1 MIMITISMRTLLQL
15 HLHNEKN
22 MKKHKILNMKKVSLG
37 TVLLSSLVSQ
47 VSAQGVSSDKI
58 YDTDTIEHIEV
69 SGRPISDIERPA
81 TAATKM
87 DVSIKDT
94 GRSMMQLDADA
105 LKMRALQDVREAF
118 NYVAGFRAN
127 GPADRTYIARGF
139 STSIDNV
146 MVDGLRS
153 LQGGEGGS
161 GSKLPST
168 FNAENTTF
176 LRGPEAILYGA
187 GVAGGLINITSKKP
201 QTTAKTTIGLNNRSY
216 LSNDTGNFKRNNTS
230 FNLDST
236 GPITEESVLYR
247 VLAQYTPSGEHFQ
260 DGREIEEM
268 LFDAALSFDIGE
280 NTTILPRFEKTDRKR
295 TGGSGYADGVFES
308 NFKTGEI
315 TTYGKPINRGKYY
328 GSPIDIGENESTST
342 SVLIKHQIADDWKLA
357 ANVRHNETTSNALDL
372 YISDSS
378 ALENEVG
385 KDLVNRKWVYS
396 SGDDSYNLF
405 DLTLEGKMTTGS
417 IEHHLLAGYN
427 YRDMDIKFSRSFQS
441 SADAVGKNIIS
452 VSNPDQQMT
461 GPIPDGLVDS
471 AIKPRTQTDTNI
483 YLKDRISLG
492 NTTVVAGF
500 AYVKQDQK
508 DLNNGEPIAKSF
520 DDTVWDLG
528 VVQKIND
535 DVNVFATYSRAYE
548 PIKVSSIVRYGNGKT
563 DYKPIEGNNYEFGVK
578 GDLFNNN
585 LSAALTLFAL
595 DRTNSTRYDRGE
607 NGRILTQLSG
617 KSFESKGVE
626 VDVAMYFTPKFHS
639 SVSYAFTDAHD
650 TIGDDKGVQA
660 NNTPKHAISVWNN
673 YAFDENISLAL
684 GLRYESKRND
694 NDYKM
699 EGYIEA
705 DVGAYYKT
713 DDWDAG
719 LVINNL
725 FDKNRVEAGAN
736 WVTVQPN
743 SPRAVN
749 LSLNYH
755 F

>member
-1 MIMITISMRTLLQL
+1 
-15 HLHNEKN
+15 
-22 MKKHKILNMKKVSLG
+22 MKKHKMLNMKKVSLG

-47 VSAQGVSSDKI
+47 VSAQGVSSDDA

-69 SGRPISDIERPA
+69 YGRQMSDIERPA
-81 TAATKM
+81 TAATKI

-105 LKMRALQDVREAF
+105 LKIRAIQDVREAF

-127 GPADRTYIARGF
+127 GPADRTYMARGF

-216 LSNDTGNFKRNNTS
+216 VSSDTGNFKRNNTS

-260 DGREIEEM
+260 DGRDIEEM
-268 LFDAALSFDIGE
+268 LFDAALSFDVGE

-308 NFKTGEI
+308 NFATGEI
-315 TTYGKPINRGKYY
+315 TTYGEPINRGKYY
-328 GSPIDIGENESTST
+328 GSPVDIGENESTSM
-342 SVLIKHQIADDWKLA
+342 SVLIKHQLADDWKLA
-357 ANVRHNETTSNALDL
+357 ANLRHNETTSNALDL

-396 SGDDSYNLF
+396 AGDDSYNLF

-427 YRDMDIKFSRSFQS
+427 YRDMDIKFSRSFQD
-441 SADAVGKNIIS
+441 SAEAVGKNTIS
-452 VSNPDQQMT
+452 ASNPDQQVT
-461 GPIPDGLVDS
+461 GLIPDGLVDS
-471 AIKPRTQTDTNI
+471 PIKPRTQADTNI

-492 NTTVVAGF
+492 NTTVVAGL
-500 AYVKQDQK
+500 AYVKQDQD
-508 DLNNGEPIAKSF
+508 DLSNGETLSTTF
-520 DDTVWDLG
+520 DDTIWDLG
-528 VVQKIND
+528 LVQKIND
-535 DVNVFATYSRAYE
+535 DINVFATYSRAYE
-548 PIKVSSIVRYGNGKT
+548 PIKGRYIVEYGHGKT
-563 DYKPIEGNNYEFGVK
+563 DYEPIEGNNYELGIK
-578 GDLFNNN
+578 GDLLNNN
-585 LSAALTLFAL
+585 LTTALTLFAL
-595 DRTNSTRYDRGE
+595 DRTNSTKWERGE
-607 NGRILTQLSG
+607 DGWILTQLSG
-617 KSFESKGVE
+617 KSFESKGIE
-626 VDVAMYFTPKFHS
+626 VDAAMYFTPKFNS

-650 TIGDDKGVQA
+650 TIGEDKDIQA
-660 NNTPKHAISVWNN
+660 NNTPKHAISLWNN
-673 YAFDENISLAL
+673 YIFDENISFSL
-684 GLRYESKRND
+684 GLRYESERND
-694 NDYKM
+694 SDYEM
-699 EGYIEA
+699 EAYIEA

-719 LVINNL
+719 LVINNI
-725 FDKNRVEAGAN
+725 FDENRVEAGAN

>member
-1 MIMITISMRTLLQL
+1 
-15 HLHNEKN
+15 
-22 MKKHKILNMKKVSLG
+22 
-37 TVLLSSLVSQ
+37 
-47 VSAQGVSSDKI
+47 
-58 YDTDTIEHIEV
+58 
-69 SGRPISDIERPA
+69 
-81 TAATKM
+81 
-87 DVSIKDT
+87 
-94 GRSMMQLDADA
+94 
-105 LKMRALQDVREAF
+105 
-118 NYVAGFRAN
+118 
-127 GPADRTYIARGF
+127 
-139 STSIDNV
+139 
-146 MVDGLRS
+146 
-153 LQGGEGGS
+153 
-161 GSKLPST
+161 
-168 FNAENTTF
+168 
-176 LRGPEAILYGA
+176 
-187 GVAGGLINITSKKP
+187 
-201 QTTAKTTIGLNNRSY
+201 
-216 LSNDTGNFKRNNTS
+216 
-230 FNLDST
+230 
-236 GPITEESVLYR
+236 
-247 VLAQYTPSGEHFQ
+247 
-260 DGREIEEM
+260 
-268 LFDAALSFDIGE
+268 
-280 NTTILPRFEKTDRKR
+280 
-295 TGGSGYADGVFES
+295 
-308 NFKTGEI
+308 
-315 TTYGKPINRGKYY
+315 
-328 GSPIDIGENESTST
+328 
-342 SVLIKHQIADDWKLA
+342 
-357 ANVRHNETTSNALDL
+357 
-372 YISDSS
+372 
-378 ALENEVG
+378 
-385 KDLVNRKWVYS
+385 
-396 SGDDSYNLF
+396 
-405 DLTLEGKMTTGS
+405 MTTGS

-427 YRDMDIKFSRSFQS
+427 YRDMDIKFSRSFQG
-441 SADAVGKNIIS
+441 SAGAVGKNTIS

-492 NTTVVAGF
+492 NTTVVAGI

-595 DRTNSTRYDRGE
+595 DLTNSTRYDRGG
-607 NGRILTQLSG
+607 NGRILTQPSG

-626 VDVAMYFTPKFHS
+626 VDVAIYFTPKFHS
-639 SVSYAFTDAHD
+639 SVNYAFTDAYD

-725 FDKNRVEAGAN
+725 FDQNRVEAGVN

>member
-1 MIMITISMRTLLQL
+1 MT
-15 HLHNEKN
+15 KN
-22 MKKHKILNMKKVSLG
+22 KILNMKKVSLG
-37 TVLLSSLVSQ
+37 TVLISSLVSQ
-47 VSAQGVSSDKI
+47 VSAQGVNSNDA
-58 YDTDTIEHIEV
+58 YDSDTIEHIEI
-69 SGRPISDIERPA
+69 SGRPMSDIEKPA

-105 LKMRALQDVREAF
+105 LKMRAIQDVREAF

-127 GPADRTYIARGF
+127 GPADRTYMARGF

-153 LQGGEGGS
+153 LQGGEGGT

-216 LSNDTGNFKRNNTS
+216 VSRDTDNFKRNNTS

-236 GPITEESVLYR
+236 GPITGESILYR
-247 VLAQYTPSGEHFQ
+247 VLAQYTPSGDHFQ
-260 DGREIEEM
+260 DGREIEE
-268 LFDAALSFDIGE
+268 LLLDAALSFDIGE

-357 ANVRHNETTSNALDL
+357 ANLRHNETKSNALDL

-396 SGDDSYNLF
+396 AGDDSYNLF
-405 DLTLEGKMTTGS
+405 DITVEGKVTTGS
-417 IEHHLLAGYN
+417 LEHHLLAGYN
-427 YRDMDIKFSRSFQS
+427 YREMDINFARSFQDS
-441 SADAVGKNIIS
+441 VDAVGKNPIS
-452 VSNPDQQMT
+452 ASNPDKQTT
-461 GPIPDGLVDS
+461 GPIPDALDDS
-471 AIKPRTQTDTNI
+471 PFKPRTQADTNI

-492 NTTVVAGF
+492 NTTIAVGL
-500 AYVKQDQK
+500 AYVKQDQE
-508 DLNNGEPIAKSF
+508 DLSNGETIATTF
-520 DDTVWDLG
+520 NDTIWDLG
-528 VVQKIND
+528 VVQKLND
-535 DVNVFATYSRAYE
+535 DINVFATYSRAYE
-548 PIKVSSIVRYGNGKT
+548 PIKGRYIVEYGHGKT
-563 DYKPIEGNNYEFGVK
+563 DYQPIEGNNYELGIK
-578 GDLFNNN
+578 ADLLNRN
-585 LSAALTLFAL
+585 LTAALTLFAL
-595 DRTNSTRYDRGE
+595 DRTNSTKWERGE
-607 NGRILTQLSG
+607 DGWILTQLSG
-617 KSFESKGVE
+617 KSFESKGIE
-626 VDVAMYFTPKFHS
+626 VDAAMYFTPKFNS

-650 TIGDDKGVQA
+650 TIGDDQGIQA
-660 NNTPKHAISVWNN
+660 NNTPKHAISLWNN
-673 YAFDENISLAL
+673 YIFDENISFSL
-684 GLRYESKRND
+684 GLRYESERND
-694 NDYKM
+694 NDYEM
-699 EGYIEA
+699 EAYIEA
-705 DVGAYYKT
+705 DMGAYYKT
-713 DDWDAG
+713 DNWDAG
-719 LVINNL
+719 LVVNNIL
-725 FDKNRVEAGAN
+725 DKNRVESGAN

-743 SPRAVN
+743 TPRTVN
-749 LSLNYH
+749 FSLNYH

>member
-1 MIMITISMRTLLQL
+1 
-15 HLHNEKN
+15 
-22 MKKHKILNMKKVSLG
+22 MKKHKMLNMKKVSLG

-47 VSAQGVSSDKI
+47 VSAQGVSSDDA

-69 SGRPISDIERPA
+69 YGRQMSDIERPA
-81 TAATKM
+81 TAATKI

-105 LKMRALQDVREAF
+105 LKIRAIQDVREAF

-127 GPADRTYIARGF
+127 GPADRTYMARGF

-216 LSNDTGNFKRNNTS
+216 VSSDTGNFKRNNTS

-260 DGREIEEM
+260 DGRDIEEM
-268 LFDAALSFDIGE
+268 LFDAALSFDVGE

-308 NFKTGEI
+308 NFATGEI
-315 TTYGKPINRGKYY
+315 TTYGEPINRGKYY
-328 GSPIDIGENESTST
+328 GSPVDIGENESTSM
-342 SVLIKHQIADDWKLA
+342 SVLIKHQLADDWKLA
-357 ANVRHNETTSNALDL
+357 ANLRHNETTSNALDL

-396 SGDDSYNLF
+396 AGDDSYNLF

-427 YRDMDIKFSRSFQS
+427 YRDMDIKFSRSFQD
-441 SADAVGKNIIS
+441 SAEAVGKNTIS
-452 VSNPDQQMT
+452 ASNPDQQVT
-461 GPIPDGLVDS
+461 GLIPDGLVDS
-471 AIKPRTQTDTNI
+471 PIKPRTQADTNI

-492 NTTVVAGF
+492 NTTVVAGL
-500 AYVKQDQK
+500 AYVKQDQD
-508 DLNNGEPIAKSF
+508 DLSNGETLSTTF
-520 DDTVWDLG
+520 DDTIWDLG
-528 VVQKIND
+528 LVQKIND
-535 DVNVFATYSRAYE
+535 DINVFATYSRAYE
-548 PIKVSSIVRYGNGKT
+548 PIKGRYIVEYGHGKT
-563 DYKPIEGNNYEFGVK
+563 DYEPIEGNNYELGIK
-578 GDLFNNN
+578 GDLLNNN
-585 LSAALTLFAL
+585 LTAALTLFAL
-595 DRTNSTRYDRGE
+595 DRTNSTKWERGE
-607 NGRILTQLSG
+607 DGWILTQLSG
-617 KSFESKGVE
+617 KSFESKGIE
-626 VDVAMYFTPKFHS
+626 VDAAMYFTPKFNS

-650 TIGDDKGVQA
+650 TIGEDKDIQA
-660 NNTPKHAISVWNN
+660 NNTPKHAISLWNN
-673 YAFDENISLAL
+673 YIFDENISFSL
-684 GLRYESKRND
+684 GLRYESERND
-694 NDYKM
+694 SDYEM
-699 EGYIEA
+699 EAYIEA

-719 LVINNL
+719 LVINNI
-725 FDKNRVEAGAN
+725 FDENRVEAGAN

>member
-1 MIMITISMRTLLQL
+1 
-15 HLHNEKN
+15 
-22 MKKHKILNMKKVSLG
+22 MKKHKMLNMKKVSLG

-47 VSAQGVSSDKI
+47 VSAQGVSSDDA

-69 SGRPISDIERPA
+69 YGRQMSDIERPA
-81 TAATKM
+81 TAATKI

-105 LKMRALQDVREAF
+105 LKIRAIQDVREAF

-127 GPADRTYIARGF
+127 GPADRTYMARGF

-216 LSNDTGNFKRNNTS
+216 VSSDTGNFKRNNTS

-260 DGREIEEM
+260 DGRDIEEM
-268 LFDAALSFDIGE
+268 LFDAALSFDVGE

-308 NFKTGEI
+308 NFATGEI
-315 TTYGKPINRGKYY
+315 TTYGEPINRGKYY
-328 GSPIDIGENESTST
+328 GSPVDIGENESTSM
-342 SVLIKHQIADDWKLA
+342 SVLIKHQLADDWKLA
-357 ANVRHNETTSNALDL
+357 ANLRHNETTSNALDL

-396 SGDDSYNLF
+396 AGDDSYNLF

-427 YRDMDIKFSRSFQS
+427 YRDMDIKFSRSFQD
-441 SADAVGKNIIS
+441 SAEAVGKNTIS
-452 VSNPDQQMT
+452 ASNPDQQVT
-461 GPIPDGLVDS
+461 GLIPDGLVDS
-471 AIKPRTQTDTNI
+471 PIKPRTQADTNI

-492 NTTVVAGF
+492 NTTVVAGL
-500 AYVKQDQK
+500 AYVKQDQD
-508 DLNNGEPIAKSF
+508 DLSNGETLSTTF
-520 DDTVWDLG
+520 DDTIWDLG
-528 VVQKIND
+528 LVQKIND
-535 DVNVFATYSRAYE
+535 DINVFATYSRAYE
-548 PIKVSSIVRYGNGKT
+548 PIKGRYIVEYGHGKT
-563 DYKPIEGNNYEFGVK
+563 DYEPIEGNNYELGVK
-578 GDLFNNN
+578 GDLLNNN
-585 LSAALTLFAL
+585 LTTALTLFAL
-595 DRTNSTRYDRGE
+595 DRTNSTKWERGE
-607 NGRILTQLSG
+607 DGWILTQLSG
-617 KSFESKGVE
+617 KSFESKGIE
-626 VDVAMYFTPKFHS
+626 VDAAMYFTPKFNS

-650 TIGDDKGVQA
+650 TIGEDKDIQA
-660 NNTPKHAISVWNN
+660 NNTPKHAISLWNN
-673 YAFDENISLAL
+673 YIFDENISFSL
-684 GLRYESKRND
+684 GLRYESERND
-694 NDYKM
+694 SDYEM
-699 EGYIEA
+699 EAYIEA

-719 LVINNL
+719 LVINNI
-725 FDKNRVEAGAN
+725 FDENRVEAGAN